1 MAIVVPQTDD
11 GDVCHELRT
20 EFGVKLPDWKQ
31 NAGRVFRGALIV
43 AGMLWLGGCAGGAPE
58 LLSKDAEWFSE
69 RSSIFGTK
77 RSLSMEA
84 QAVRSNRPVSPED
97 LVSADGTCLG
107 MSVPAAPDP
116 AKPENSNAQAKPG
129 DVPGDAQPGLSGIAP
144 APQAGGIAL
153 DMTEC
158 EVARQE
164 GIASNTVIGAA
175 PGGEREVTLT
185 YLTGARPGIYRFTGG
200 RLTSI
205 ERAPEAPKPA
215 KPVRK
220 VKKKPAKNG

>member
-1 MAIVVPQTDD
+1 MVVPQTGG
-11 GDVCHELRT
+11 GDVYLDLRT
-20 EFGVKLPDWKQ
+20 EPWVDQSDWKQ
-31 NAGRVFRGALIV
+31 RAGRVLRGAIIV
-43 AGMLWLGGCAGGAPE
+43 AGIVSLGGCAGMGTPE
-58 LLSKDAEWFSE
+58 FLSKDAEWFSD
-69 RSSIFGTK
+69 RASIFNSK
-77 RSLSMEA
+77 RTISLDA

-107 MSVPAAPDP
+107 MNVPPSPDP
-116 AKPENSNAQAKPG
+116 AKPENSNAQARPG
-129 DVPGDAQPGLSGIAP
+129 DVPGDPQPGLSGVAP

-164 GIASNTVIGAA
+164 GIASQTVIGAA
-175 PGGEREVTLT
+175 PSGEREVTLT
-185 YLTGARPGIYRFTGG
+185 YLSGARPGIYRFTGG

>member
-1 MAIVVPQTDD
+1 MV
-11 GDVCHELRT
+11 G
-20 EFGVKLPDWKQ
+20 
-31 NAGRVFRGALIV
+31 AGLLA
-43 AGMLWLGGCAGGAPE
+43 LGGCGGMGTPE
-58 LLSKDAEWFSE
+58 FLSKDAEWFSN
-69 RSSIFGTK
+69 RNNIFGLQK
-77 RSLSMEA
+77 SLTMDS

-107 MSVPAAPDP
+107 MSVPSTPDP
-116 AKPENSNAQAKPG
+116 AKPENSNAQARPG
-129 DVPGDAQPGLSGIAP
+129 DVSGDAQPGLSGVAP

-164 GIASNTVIGAA
+164 GIANNIVIGAT

-185 YLTGARPGIYRFTGG
+185 YLAGARPGIYRFTGG

-205 ERAPEAPKPA
+205 ERAPEPPKPA
-215 KPVRK
+215 KPARK